1 MPAGTKSGAKSGA
14 KSNAKANGEQTVGK
28 REQARQAKAEAEAK
42 ARQSKIDS
50 GDLVVTKTH
59 EFEIQTKDTQSAKQI
74 QKIVETYQ
82 RSSDPLVFSEVA
94 KKVGAK
100 YPEDLIACMYSL
112 ETLGLVKRFGARS
125 VKGNDRRPRQSFL
138 WVG

>member
-1 MPAGTKSGAKSGA
+1 MAAGTKSGAKA
-14 KSNAKANGEQTVGK
+14 SNAKANGKEPGA
-28 REQARQAKAEAEAK
+28 REKARQAKAEAEAK
-42 ARQSKIDS
+42 ARQAKIDS

-59 EFEIQTKDTQSAKQI
+59 EFEVQSKDTQSAKQI
-74 QKIVETYQ
+74 QKIVDLYKA
-82 RSSDPLVFSEVA
+82 SSTPLVFAEVA

-112 ETLGLVKRFGARS
+112 EAVGLVKRFGARS
-125 VKGNDRRPRQSFL
+125 VKGGDRRPRQSFL

>member
-1 MPAGTKSGAKSGA
+1 MPAGTKSGGKTKATG
-14 KSNAKANGEQTVGK
+14 AKANGEKAVGK
-28 REQARQAKAEAEAK
+28 REAARAAKAEAEKK
-42 ARQSKIDS
+42 ARDAKIES

-59 EFEIQTKDTQSAKQI
+59 EFEIQTKDTQSSKQI
-74 QKIVETYQ
+74 QKIVLTYKA
-82 RSSDPLVFSEVA
+82 SKDPLVFSDVA

-112 ETLGLVKRFGARS
+112 EALGLVKRFGARS

-138 WVG
+138 WIG